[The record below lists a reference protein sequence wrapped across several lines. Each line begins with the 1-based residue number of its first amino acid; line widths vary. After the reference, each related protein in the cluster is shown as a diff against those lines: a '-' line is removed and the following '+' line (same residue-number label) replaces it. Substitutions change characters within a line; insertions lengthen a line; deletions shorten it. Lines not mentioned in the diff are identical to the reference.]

1 MKNNKI
7 SLSSREAVTRDLP
20 LDQSVTVIKQGITT
34 YFNKER
40 RRSRIKTF
48 RDDSS
53 LYHNGFT
60 LIELL
65 VVVLIIGI
73 LAAVALPQYQKAVWK
88 SRFTQAKTMVH
99 SLVNA
104 EEIYYLA
111 NNSYTTDIEMLGID
125 ISTGTC
131 VENEAKTQGL
141 CTFSWGTC
149 ELNANTDVRCW
160 LSKNGAK
167 YLAYSVW
174 PLHTTGAR
182 ARSCQVWNTD
192 LNDIG
197 NQICKAESGRTSPSF
212 TSVAYLAWGYLQ

>member
-1 MKNNKI
+1 MQKENQKI
-7 SLSSREAVTRDLP
+7 SYRKAAP
-20 LDQSVTVIKQGITT
+20 LYPGLQISGMT
-34 YFNKER
+34 
-40 RRSRIKTF
+40 
-48 RDDSS
+48 
-53 LYHNGFT
+53 NGASAFT

-73 LAAVALPQYQKAVWK
+73 LAAVAVPQYQKAVWK

-125 ISTGTC
+125 VSTGTC

-174 PLHTTGAR
+174 PLHTTGAG